1 MIMRVVLD
9 TNILARS
16 SYRLEG
22 PAAEVLERV
31 TAPPHVLILS
41 AASLEELA
49 RVLDYPRFRAFHKLS
64 DEKIGELIVKLQRE
78 ALVLDPP
85 ADEGRVMN
93 DPGDAAVVAAAVA
106 GRANVI
112 CTLDRHFYGDKVR
125 GYCGERMIE
134 IMDDVKLLGWLR
146 QMEGASGPS

>member
-1 MIMRVVLD
+1 MRVVLD

-41 AASLEELA
+41 AAILNELA
-49 RVLDYPRFRAFHKLS
+49 RVLDYPRFRKFHKLS
-64 DEKIGELIVKLQRE
+64 GERIGEFIVKLQRA
-78 ALVLDPP
+78 ALVLDPS
-85 ADEGRVMN
+85 AEEGRVMD
-93 DPGDAAVVAAAVA
+93 DPGDAAVVAVAVD

-112 CTLDRHFYGDKVR
+112 CTLDRHFYQDKVCD
-125 GYCGERMIE
+125 YCRERMIE
-134 IMDDVKLLGWLR
+134 IMDDAELLARLR
-146 QMEGASGPS
+146 RAESQG

>member
-1 MIMRVVLD
+1 MRVVLD

-49 RVLDYPRFRAFHKLS
+49 RVLDYPRFRAFH
-64 DEKIGELIVKLQRE
+64 
-78 ALVLDPP
+78 
-85 ADEGRVMN
+85 
-93 DPGDAAVVAAAVA
+93 
-106 GRANVI
+106 
-112 CTLDRHFYGDKVR
+112 
-125 GYCGERMIE
+125 
-134 IMDDVKLLGWLR
+134 
-146 QMEGASGPS
+146 